1 MCRVGLEAQDTGF
14 SHREVAGSNPV
25 RGTNLLERVMADL
38 PLSRVCI
45 ITSGQIGRVVDVQ
58 ISENDKLAEHERVVY
73 IVEVIVNEF
82 GQTIKIPLRRS
93 YLQGVV

>member
-38 PLSRVCI
+38 LSGAVRI
-45 ITSGQIGRVVDVQ
+45 ITSNQIGRVVDVQ
-58 ISENDKLAEHERVVY
+58 ISENDKLPEYERVVY
-73 IVEVIVNEF
+73 IVEVIVDEF
-82 GQTIKIPLRRS
+82 GQSVKIPLKRS
-93 YLQGVV
+93 YLERII